1 MIKALSLVVV
11 LSLASAGCFG
21 AEREAYKAPTPTG
34 PVGEILNLKT
44 ESARL
49 ILEATTAFLSTVKV
63 PKYKPG
69 SVDGSHLKLLEDMA
83 GAVRA
88 REISGVSP
96 ETIMHYADAL
106 VRPATFPLDFW
117 DRFNR
122 GKCITGY

>member
-1 MIKALSLVVV
+1 MIKTLSLVVV

-63 PKYKPG
+63 PKFKSDAG
-69 SVDGSHLKLLEDMA
+69 DRSKLERLEDMA
-83 GAVRA
+83 GAVRSKQA
-88 REISGVSP
+88 TP
-96 ETIMHYADAL
+96 ETIMNYADAL
-106 VRPATFPLDFW
+106 VNPVAFPLDFW